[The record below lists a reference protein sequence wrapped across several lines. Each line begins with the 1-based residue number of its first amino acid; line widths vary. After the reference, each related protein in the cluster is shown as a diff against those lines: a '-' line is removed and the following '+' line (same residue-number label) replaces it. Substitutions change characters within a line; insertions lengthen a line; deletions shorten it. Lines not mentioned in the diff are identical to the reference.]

1 MIALIEALNFR
12 CLRYVRQS
20 LDPFH
25 VLIGPNASGKS
36 TFLDVIAFLGKLVSD
51 GVEQACLER
60 TDNFVDLVWK
70 REGDRFELAIEATIP
85 DEFVSTHQG
94 KTLDRVRYEVA
105 VGLTAETKEIGI
117 LAEKVVLMP
126 SETKVPESPSLFPME
141 VKRPAAVIQPAK
153 KGTKTIISKSPD
165 GNDHYTPET
174 KSKPSRWAHTF
185 KLGAQNSA
193 LRNLPSDDDQFPV
206 SNWLKSL
213 LANGVQ
219 PFVLNSLAIRKA
231 SPPNQRR
238 GFKTDGSNLPW
249 VVQQLKQNPDRF
261 HSWLDHLRTA
271 LPDIVGIDVV
281 LRPEDRHRYLVIQ
294 YQGGYSVP
302 SWMISD
308 GTLRLL
314 SLTLPAYMP
323 DFRGIY
329 LIEEPEN
336 GIHPKAVECVFQSLS
351 SVYDA
356 QILLASHSPVIL
368 GIADAKSVLCFAKTE
383 DGATDIVRGDL
394 HPRLQD
400 WKGETNLGVLFAAG
414 VLG

>member
-1 MIALIEALNFR
+1 M
-12 CLRYVRQS
+12 
-20 LDPFH
+20 
-25 VLIGPNASGKS
+25 
-36 TFLDVIAFLGKLVSD
+36 
-51 GVEQACLER
+51 
-60 TDNFVDLVWK
+60 
-70 REGDRFELAIEATIP
+70 
-85 DEFVSTHQG
+85 
-94 KTLDRVRYEVA
+94 
-105 VGLTAETKEIGI
+105 
-117 LAEKVVLMP
+117 
-126 SETKVPESPSLFPME
+126 
-141 VKRPAAVIQPAK
+141 
-153 KGTKTIISKSPD
+153 
-165 GNDHYTPET
+165 
-174 KSKPSRWAHTF
+174 
-185 KLGAQNSA
+185 
-193 LRNLPSDDDQFPV
+193 
-206 SNWLKSL
+206 
-213 LANGVQ
+213 
-219 PFVLNSLAIRKA
+219 LNSLAIRKA

-271 LPDIVGIDVV
+271 LPTSSESTLFSDPKIGI
-281 LRPEDRHRYLVIQ
+281 RYLVIQ

-383 DGATDIVRGDL
+383 DGATDIVCGDL

-400 WKGETNLGVLFAAG
+400 WKGETNLGVLFGREFLDDQETRKERAAG
-414 VLG
+414 KNV